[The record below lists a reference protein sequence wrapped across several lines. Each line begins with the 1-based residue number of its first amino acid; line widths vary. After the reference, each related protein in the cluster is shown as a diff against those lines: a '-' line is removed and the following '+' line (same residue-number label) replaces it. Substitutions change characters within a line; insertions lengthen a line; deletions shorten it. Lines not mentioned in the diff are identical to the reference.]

1 MSEIFDFLKKTE
13 SKRETEFRDEF
24 DMSPPVMEF
33 KDSEPKDIA
42 EASVI
47 EAAVSEPEAVE
58 VEICSADKF
67 DLNQAS
73 LQIKNVLD
81 PLTLVGEQF
90 RSLRSKLGLMQKQ
103 RGIKVV
109 LVTSSV
115 PDEGKT
121 FTASGLAGVFA
132 QEPGK
137 RVLLI
142 DADMRK
148 PKSGLVFGLNGSIGT
163 VGLSRVLCGEMNFLQ
178 GLLLSTNPAFHFM
191 PSGPLPLNPS
201 ELLSSQKMEQILKAA
216 ATKFDWVI
224 IDSPPVLAL
233 SDTSLLTPLCDAVVL
248 VVRAGST
255 PSKLILNT
263 IDQIGRDRICGVV
276 LNRQKRIHSSRYYYQ
291 YYYRSPKHQ
300 QS

>member
-13 SKRETEFRDEF
+13 NKKGTAFSKEIDL
-24 DMSPPVMEF
+24 PV
-33 KDSEPKDIA
+33 
-42 EASVI
+42 
-47 EAAVSEPEAVE
+47 
-58 VEICSADKF
+58 VEITNSDLATEGTEVQGIGTEGSERIAPEIEICKADEF

-73 LQIKNVLD
+73 LQIKNILD

-90 RSLRSKLGLMQKQ
+90 RVLRSKLGLMQKQ
-103 RGIKVV
+103 RGKKVI
-109 LVTSSV
+109 LITSSV

-121 FTASGLAGVFA
+121 FAASGLAGVFA

-148 PKSGLVFGLNGSIGT
+148 PKSGSALGLNDSNGAA
-163 VGLSRVLCGEMNFLQ
+163 GLSKVLCGEMGFRE
-178 GLLLSTNPAFHFM
+178 GLLLSKNPAFYFM

-201 ELLSSQKMEQILKAA
+201 ELLSSHNMEKTLKSAA
-216 ATKFDWVI
+216 ANFDWVI
-224 IDSPPVLAL
+224 IDSPPALAL
-233 SDTSLLTPLCDAVVL
+233 SDTSLIAPLCDAVIL

-263 IDQIGRDRICGVV
+263 IDQIGRDRICGVI
-276 LNRQKRIHSSRYYYQ
+276 LNRLKQVHSSRYYYQ
-291 YYYRSPKHQ
+291 YYYCRSSKQ
-300 QS
+300 